1 MIQDIC
7 AEYDRGYA
15 VKQPKPTDPVLCCRG
30 REVCV
35 RGTAP
40 LEFPTA
46 ADFASSA
53 LTYLFRVDGEDYFL
67 APEEDGRR
75 FSLTMNRP
83 ALRKASPQSRAF
95 AAMTGMHLDYW
106 YARSRF
112 CGRCGSRM
120 TPSAAE
126 RAMVCPAC
134 GETVYP
140 VIAPAVI
147 IGVVDRGRILVSHYA
162 NRPYGGMA
170 LLAGY
175 CEIGETPEDTVR
187 REVMEE
193 VGLKVTRTV
202 YAGSQPWGFDHDLLM
217 GYYCE
222 VEPGAIRVDHQEL
235 KDAYWLRREEIGT
248 LGDTASLTFD
258 MLARYRDG
266 FEPFPAERDFSVCH
280 ARLEDLPEIMRVYD
294 QARAFM
300 AAHGNPRQWGAS
312 HWPPEALIRQDIARG
327 RSYVCEA
334 DGLIQ
339 GVFYYDF
346 GADAEAG
353 YRRIEQGAWSADEPY
368 GVVHRMASA
377 GHRRGVGRFILGWA
391 LAQAGYLRI
400 DTHPD
405 NTVMQGLLGGMGF
418 VRRGIIHVTEDNDPR
433 FAYERREERN
443 R

>member
-147 IGVVDRGRILVSHYA
+147 IGVVERGRILVSHYA

-300 AAHGNPRQWGAS
+300 AAHGNPHQWGPTN
-312 HWPPEALIRQDIARG
+312 WPPRDLVQDDIRTA
-327 RSYVCEA
+327 RSYVCEHA
-334 DGLIQ
+334 GRVV
-339 GVFYYDF
+339 GVFFYDF
-346 GADAEAG
+346 GPDVEPTYAH
-353 YRRIEQGAWSADEPY
+353 IENGAWHHNGPY
-368 GVVHRMASA
+368 GVVHRIASD
-377 GHRRGVGRFILGWA
+377 GSVRGVGSHCIGWA
-391 LAQAGYLRI
+391 MQKSGCLRM
-400 DTHPD
+400 DTHGD
-405 NTVMQGLLGGMGF
+405 NTVMQGLLRKLGF
-418 VRRGIIHVTEDNDPR
+418 AERGIIYVEEDDYPR
-433 FAYERREERN
+433 LAFEWPA
-443 R
+443 